1 MKSEMLIMFDTKLN
15 CNKFYEVI
23 LNNNND
29 VVIRYGRVGAKGQT
43 KNYFG
48 EGERKFNS
56 LIRSKEKKGYK
67 KIEVDSGLKIEN
79 HSNKN
84 IMEKALEQIKY
95 KDERSKIL
103 IEYMVKA
110 NIHSITKNTN
120 ISYDEKSGVFKT
132 PIGVVGKDSVIKA
145 ELILNNI
152 EDIINNKNIDNNV
165 IEQELFKLNEDYFV
179 LIPNKIKN
187 ARDKKFLLFDIESVN
202 AQRSICQSLLE
213 TIDLLKELK
222 EKPVKVLDKKE
233 EIEEKLF
240 DIEIEHI
247 KDKNTF
253 EKICKLYE
261 ETKNDSHGRT
271 IKNSVVNNVFKIK
284 MNKQV
289 ENFERK
295 SQEIG
300 NVKQLWHGTR
310 MSNVLSIFS
319 RGLLM
324 PKQSPSSKAGAM
336 FGYGL
341 YFADQSSKSLQYCDG
356 LYYGSNSKR
365 SNRIYMFLTSVA
377 LGKQYTPSNPTQ
389 SNPPKGFDSYFA
401 KSGVSGVRNN
411 EFIVFDCDQV
421 RFDYLIE
428 IKI

>member
-23 LNNNND
+23 LNSND
-29 VVIRYGRVGAKGQT
+29 VVIRYGRVGSKGQSKT
-43 KNYFG
+43 YFG
-48 EGERKFNS
+48 EGEKKFNS
-56 LIRSKEKKGYK
+56 LIRTKEKKGYK
-67 KIEVDSGLKIEN
+67 KIEIDSGV
-79 HSNKN
+79 N
-84 IMEKALEQIKY
+84 IQNTGNTNVMEKALDQIKY
-95 KDERSKIL
+95 KDDRSKIL
-103 IEYMVKA
+103 IEYISKA

-132 PIGVVGKDSVIKA
+132 PIGIVGKDSVIKA
-145 ELILNNI
+145 EKILNEI
-152 EDIINNKNIDNNV
+152 EYIILNKNIDDNI
-165 IEQELFKLNEDYFV
+165 IEQELFSLNENYFI

-187 ARDKKFLLFDIESVN
+187 AKDKNFLLFDIESVN
-202 AQRSICQSLLE
+202 NQRSICQSLLE

-222 EKPVKVLDKKE
+222 EKPLKELNKKE

-240 DIEIEHI
+240 DIEIEHV
-247 KDKNTF
+247 KDKDIF
-253 EKICKLYE
+253 REICNLYE
-261 ETKNDSHGRT
+261 ETKNDIHGKS

-284 MNKQV
+284 MNEQI
-289 ENFERK
+289 ERFEKK
-295 SQEIG
+295 SKEVG
-300 NVKQLWHGTR
+300 NIKQLWHGTR
-310 MSNVLSIFS
+310 MSNILSIFS

-324 PKQSPSSKAGAM
+324 PKQSPGTKAGAM

-356 LYYGSNSKR
+356 LYYASNSKR

-377 LGKQYTPSNPTQ
+377 LGKQFIPNNSTQ

-401 KSGVSGVRNN
+401 KAGVSGVRNN
-411 EFIVFDCDQV
+411 EFIVFNCDQI
-421 RFDYLIE
+421 RFDYLVE